1 MFQNDYIFLS
11 TMLIK
16 NVRHDLRNMT
26 TKDGTCLFIVWE
38 CIVQSFFLLLQNFFF
53 LFFDTSVVA
62 VTWNLISRWCEQRTS
77 FSLRSLKPQ
86 SEMTCHLF
94 VPVSRENGKGH
105 EKFWYCQ
112 KILVFFSMLD
122 FSASESSFYRIS
134 YTSEARPFLV
144 TFTHCET
151 LFLWIWSFG
160 RGPFWSVKCAFKP
173 QFTV

>member
-1 MFQNDYIFLS
+1 M
-11 TMLIK
+11 
-16 NVRHDLRNMT
+16 VC
-26 TKDGTCLFIVWE
+26 TCLFIVWE

-105 EKFWYCQ
+105 ENSDIVKKSGY
-112 KILVFFSMLD
+112 IFSMLD
-122 FSASESSFYRIS
+122 FSASEASNFCRIS

-151 LFLWIWSFG
+151 LFL
-160 RGPFWSVKCAFKP
+160 
-173 QFTV
+173 

>member
-1 MFQNDYIFLS
+1 
-11 TMLIK
+11 MLIK

-26 TKDGTCLFIVWE
+26 SKDGMYLFIHSMGMYSAVIFPPPSE
-38 CIVQSFFLLLQNFFF
+38 FFF

-105 EKFWYCQ
+105 EKF
-112 KILVFFSMLD
+112 
-122 FSASESSFYRIS
+122 
-134 YTSEARPFLV
+134 
-144 TFTHCET
+144 
-151 LFLWIWSFG
+151 
-160 RGPFWSVKCAFKP
+160 
-173 QFTV
+173 